1 MRMETP
7 KGERSI
13 TQEKISGKKGQVLLT
28 FVFLLFGV
36 LLAFQYN
43 QVALSEK
50 QQARQ
55 GEYRYDNEM
64 EVQLQEELLAIRDEN
79 RKMEEQL
86 ALLQAET
93 AKMEENLSTHKGNIQ
108 LLYDELEK
116 MRMMAALV
124 PVKGPG
130 LVIVLNDSPMAKE
143 VAPEEKDNYLVH
155 VEDLR
160 AVVNDLFLAGAEAVA
175 INGQRLGPV
184 SSLRCI
190 GPVIYVDGKQ
200 MAPPFQIEAIG
211 PSDVLE
217 KAMNL
222 PGGILDVLRN
232 WNIEVDM
239 KKSGQLQLPAMINEE
254 RVSPNLL
261 EKASSEGEK
270 PSTNDP
276 E

>member
-1 MRMETP
+1 MEMQ
-7 KGERSI
+7 KGERST
-13 TQEKISGKKGQVLLT
+13 TQEKISSKKGQVLLT
-28 FVFLLFGV
+28 FVFLLLGV

-43 QVALSEK
+43 QVTLSEK
-50 QQARQ
+50 QPARQ
-55 GEYRYDNEM
+55 GEHRYDNETEM
-64 EVQLQEELLAIRDEN
+64 QLQEELLAIRDEN

-124 PVKGPG
+124 PVTGPG

-143 VAPEEKDNYLVH
+143 AAPEEKDNYLVH

-190 GPVIYVDGKQ
+190 GPVIYVNGKQ
-200 MAPPFQIEAIG
+200 MAPPFRIEAIG

-232 WNIEVDM
+232 WSIEVNM
-239 KKSGQLQLPAMINEE
+239 KKVDKLELPAMINEE

-261 EKASSEGEK
+261 KKATSEREGT
-270 PSTNDP
+270 STDAP